1 MGEAVSQ
8 NLVGL
13 LDNDKGIFID
23 VHDQLFQLSQLP
35 LTDHREDHFHILVGI
50 GACSVEIGSTP
61 VQLFSD
67 GLSNGLVLRRDDQ
80 GHPGVVKSVHH
91 RIDDLPA
98 DEHHHA
104 ACKVPC

>member
-23 VHDQLFQLSQLP
+23 VHNQLFQLSQLS

-50 GACSVEIGSTP
+50 GACCLWP
-61 VQLFSD
+61 
-67 GLSNGLVLRRDDQ
+67 
-80 GHPGVVKSVHH
+80 
-91 RIDDLPA
+91 LP
-98 DEHHHA
+98 
-104 ACKVPC
+104 